1 MTLHGAGIKERDGAG
16 TLHDAGIKEWERRTA
31 HGAVMQGRCTAP
43 KLKNGRDARRT
54 APGRDARRRNA
65 TGIKEW
71 EKRTAHG
78 AVMQGR
84 CTAPELK
91 NGRDARR
98 TGCTAPE
105 LKNGRERRTARRW
118 DATHGAGTLYVK
130 SPLRVLF

>member
-1 MTLHGAGIKERDGAG
+1 MEGP
-16 TLHDAGIKEWERRTA
+16 
-31 HGAVMQGRCTAP
+31 CTAP
-43 KLKNGRDARRT
+43 ELKNGRDARRT

-98 TGCTAPE
+98 TAP
-105 LKNGRERRTARRW
+105 GRRAAGFLASRRFLGEPPVSWRAP
-118 DATHGAGTLYVK
+118 DFLAGSRFSLHWLAALAALAALAEHRI
-130 SPLRVLF
+130 SCSAAEDPVLGR